1 MKGKIA
7 IVTGAAQGIGKAI
20 CKNLSNQGANVIL
33 NDINEEAVLEAVA
46 DLGPKVEGY
55 VGDVGNIQTINELV
69 NYAKEKYGKVDIL
82 VANAGLTLFG
92 DFFEYTPEDFMKV
105 VQVNLFGSFFLAQ
118 STAKLMK
125 ELGGGS
131 IVFMSSVTGN
141 QAHRDLAA
149 YSMSKAALQML
160 AKNLV
165 IELSKYQIN
174 VNCVAPG
181 AIVTER
187 TSMDASYMDTWSQ
200 LTPMGRPGT
209 VDDVAN
215 AVCFLVSD
223 GAKQITGQTL
233 IVDGGWSS
241 ISPNPE

>member
-20 CKNLSNQGANVIL
+20 CENLSNQGANVIL
-33 NDINEEAVLEAVA
+33 NDINEVAVLEAVA
-46 DLGPKVEGY
+46 DLGPKVEGF
-55 VGDVGNIQTINELV
+55 VGDVGNMQTINELV
-69 NYAKEKYGKVDIL
+69 NYAKGKYGKVDIL

-118 STAKLMK
+118 STSKLMK
-125 ELGGGS
+125 ENGGGT
-131 IVFMSSVTGN
+131 ILFMSSVTGN

-165 IELSKYQIN
+165 IELSKYHIN

-187 TSMDASYMDTWSQ
+187 TSMDASYMDTWSH

-215 AVCFLVSD
+215 AVSFLVSD